1 MLERFVAVVDALNEG
16 VGRTVAWLTLGTVLV
31 TFAVV
36 FMRYALETGF
46 IWMTDLYVWTHAL
59 VFVVGAG
66 YTFKHGGH
74 VRVDI
79 FYTAMTA
86 RKRAWVDIFG
96 TFVFLFPWLTVIG
109 FYSAKPIID
118 AWEILEPSANQGG
131 MPGLFIMK
139 TSLWVFCALVGLQ
152 GLALVARSI
161 LVLKGREEFSPVTSH

>member
-1 MLERFVAVVDALNEG
+1 MLERFVAGVDALNEG

-36 FMRYALETGF
+36 FMRYAMETGF

-96 TFVFLFPWLTVIG
+96 TFVFLFPWLIVIAA
-109 FYSAKPIID
+109 YSAKPIID

-139 TSLWVFCALVGLQ
+139 TSLWVFCGLVGLQ

-161 LVLKGREEFSPVTSH
+161 LVLKGREEFAPASSH